1 MIKLFWNTQNQSLPK
16 TKDPNDENVFNYQ
29 WGIYHKKNSDK
40 WIFNILNKIKFHEI
54 KNINDIDEKD
64 TLIIVDSSV
73 DKKIDLYSRLRLM
86 CSRLF
91 LIHLGDERGMH
102 NLDVIYNNCNFVW
115 RTFCTNRFFNREKI
129 KCFPIGYKSGVLFEN
144 LNSERKYKWS
154 FLGTPHKSSR
164 HDLLFQLSNINP
176 SFCHRTKKFNTNII
190 ETNEMNKILSSTI
203 FSPCPNGLVHPE
215 TYRLYEALE
224 CECIPIVENTYKYY
238 DRLFPN
244 NPFVKID
251 KWAEAKKIINSWT
264 DEQIKIKQKEC
275 NIWWKKLQNDLQ
287 DSISS
292 IINKQ

>member
-1 MIKLFWNTQNQSLPK
+1 
-16 TKDPNDENVFNYQ
+16 
-29 WGIYHKKNSDK
+29 
-40 WIFNILNKIKFHEI
+40 
-54 KNINDIDEKD
+54 
-64 TLIIVDSSV
+64 
-73 DKKIDLYSRLRLM
+73 
-86 CSRLF
+86 
-91 LIHLGDERGMH
+91 
-102 NLDVIYNNCNFVW
+102 
-115 RTFCTNRFFNREKI
+115 
-129 KCFPIGYKSGVLFEN
+129 
-144 LNSERKYKWS
+144 
-154 FLGTPHKSSR
+154 
-164 HDLLFQLSNINP
+164 
-176 SFCHRTKKFNTNII
+176 
-190 ETNEMNKILSSTI
+190 MNKILSSTI
-203 FSPCPNGLVHPE
+203 FSPCPNGVVHPE